1 MENRSFALL
10 TGLFTLLLG
19 AALAATFIWFRGDS
33 RDYDQYLVSSHLPVN
48 GLYPQAA
55 VRFRGVEIGKVEK
68 VYLDPQNPRN
78 VLIRISVDH
87 SIKITKGTFA
97 QLGYQGVTGIA
108 HVLLDDEGKEPE
120 PLPRPPEGLPTIIVR
135 GNVFD
140 DLVEN
145 SKLLLK
151 QAGTLMDRLNGIVG
165 DDNQG
170 RLERTLANFEKA
182 SEQLEPALKSIP
194 QVAEH
199 ARQVAEGAH
208 KLLGEE
214 NQQSIRRSLDNL
226 EQATEAFVPV
236 AQDSRE
242 VLANMKSLSDKLDRI
257 STELSAEV
265 TEKTLPRIN
274 DLVDQLDRDSRD
286 FRRLVLQIERE
297 PQSLVFGRR
306 PVQPGPGE
314 PGFTEGRK

>member
-19 AALAATFIWFRGDS
+19 AALAATFIWFRGDN
-33 RDYDQYLVSSHLPVN
+33 RDYDEYLVSSHLPVN

-68 VYLDPQNPRN
+68 VFLDPQNPRN
-78 VLIRISVDH
+78 VLIRVSVDH

-108 HVLLDDEGKEPE
+108 HVLLDDEGNDPE
-120 PLPRPPEGLPTIIVR
+120 PISRPPEGLPTIIVR

-140 DLVEN
+140 DLVES
-145 SKLLLK
+145 SKTLLK
-151 QAGTLMDRLNGIVG
+151 QASTLMDRLNDIVSEG
-165 DDNQG
+165 NQN
-170 RLERTLANFEKA
+170 RFERTLANFEKA
-182 SEQLEPALKSIP
+182 SAQLEPALKAIP
-194 QVAEH
+194 EVAER
-199 ARQVAEGAH
+199 AQQ
-208 KLLGEE
+208 LLGEE
-214 NQQSIRRSLDNL
+214 NQQSLRRSLGNL
-226 EQATEAFVPV
+226 EQATSAIVPV
-236 AQDSRE
+236 AEDSRQ
-242 VLANMKSLSDKLDRI
+242 VLANIRTLSDKLDRI

-265 TEKTLPRIN
+265 SEKTLPRIN

-297 PQSLVFGRR
+297 PQSLVFGRT
-306 PVQPGPGE
+306 PVPPGPGE
-314 PGFTEGRK
+314 PGFSGGRK

>member
-1 MENRSFALL
+1 MENRSYALL

-19 AALAATFIWFRGDS
+19 AALAVTYIWFRGDS
-33 RDYDQYLVSSHLPVN
+33 RDYDEYLVSSHLPVN

-68 VYLDPQNPRN
+68 VFLDPQNPRN
-78 VLIRISVDH
+78 VLIHISVQH

-108 HVLLDDEGKEPE
+108 HVLLDDEGNDPE
-120 PLPRPPEGLPTIIVR
+120 PIPRPADGLPTIIVR

-165 DDNQG
+165 EDNQN

-182 SEQLEPALKSIP
+182 SEQLEPALKAIP
-194 QVAEH
+194 EVAER
-199 ARQVAEGAH
+199 AQQ
-208 KLLGEE
+208 LLGEE
-214 NQQSIRRSLDNL
+214 NQQSLRRSLGNL
-226 EQATEAFVPV
+226 EQATSAIVPV
-236 AQDSRE
+236 AEDSRE
-242 VLANMKSLSDKLDRI
+242 VLANMKTLSEKLDRI
-257 STELSAEV
+257 STELASEV
-265 TEKTLPRIN
+265 SEKTLPKIN

-314 PGFTEGRK
+314 PGFTGGRK

>member
-19 AALAATFIWFRGDS
+19 AALAATFLWFRGDN
-33 RDYDQYLVSSHLPVN
+33 RDYDEYLVSSHLPVN

-55 VRFRGVEIGKVEK
+55 VRFRGVEIGKVDK
-68 VYLDPQNPRN
+68 VFLDPQNPRN
-78 VLIRISVDH
+78 VLIHISVDH

-108 HVLLDDEGKEPE
+108 HVLLDDDGSDPA

-145 SKLLLK
+145 SKQLLT
-151 QAGTLMDRLNGIVG
+151 QASNLLDKLNAIVG
-165 DDNQG
+165 DENQG
-170 RLERTLANFEKA
+170 RLERTLSNFERA
-182 SEQLEPALKSIP
+182 SEQLEPALRAIP
-194 QVAEH
+194 QVAER
-199 ARQVAEGAH
+199 ASQ
-208 KLLGEE
+208 LLSDE
-214 NQQSIRRSLDNL
+214 NQQSFKRSLGNL
-226 EQATEAFVPV
+226 EQATTAIVPL
-236 AQDSRE
+236 AEDSRE
-242 VLANMKSLSDKLDRI
+242 VLANMRQLSEKLDRLT
-257 STELSAEV
+257 TEIAGEV
-265 TEKTLPRIN
+265 TDKTLPRIN
-274 DLVDQLDRDSRD
+274 DLVEQLDRDSRD

-306 PVQPGPGE
+306 PQPPGPGE
-314 PGFTEGRK
+314 PGFDRK

>member
-19 AALAATFIWFRGDS
+19 AALAATFIWFRGDN
-33 RDYDQYLVSSHLPVN
+33 RDYDEYLVSSHLPVN

-68 VYLDPQNPRN
+68 VFLDPQNPRN

-108 HVLLDDEGKEPE
+108 HVLLDDEGNDPE
-120 PLPRPPEGLPTIIVR
+120 PIARPPEGLPTIIVR

-140 DLVEN
+140 DLVES
-145 SKLLLK
+145 SKTLLK
-151 QAGTLMDRLNGIVG
+151 QASTLMDRLNGIVG
-165 DDNQG
+165 EDNQN

-182 SEQLEPALKSIP
+182 SAQLEPALKAIP
-194 QVAEH
+194 EVA
-199 ARQVAEGAH
+199 ARAQQ
-208 KLLGEE
+208 LLGEE
-214 NQQSIRRSLDNL
+214 NQQSLKRSLNNL
-226 EQATEAFVPV
+226 EQATSAIVPV
-236 AQDSRE
+236 AEDSRQ
-242 VLANMKSLSDKLDRI
+242 VLANIRTLSDKLDRI

-265 TEKTLPRIN
+265 SEKTLPRIN

-297 PQSLVFGRR
+297 PQSLVFGRS
-306 PVQPGPGE
+306 PVPPGPGE
-314 PGFTEGRK
+314 PGFSGGRK

>member
-1 MENRSFALL
+1 MENRAFALL

-19 AALAATFIWFRGDS
+19 AALAATFMWFRGDN
-33 RDYDQYLVSSHLPVN
+33 RDYEEYLVSSHLPVN

-68 VYLDPQNPRN
+68 VFLDPQNPRN
-78 VLIRISVDH
+78 VLIHISVDG
-87 SIKITKGTFA
+87 SIKITRGTFA

-108 HVLLDDEGKEPE
+108 HVLLDDEGNDPA
-120 PLPRPPEGLPTIIVR
+120 PIPRPAEGLPTIIVR
-135 GNVFD
+135 GSVFD

-151 QAGTLMDRLNGIVG
+151 QAATLMDRLNGIVG

-182 SEQLEPALKSIP
+182 SAQLEPALKAIP
-194 QVAEH
+194 EVAKR
-199 ARQVAEGAH
+199 AQQ
-208 KLLGEE
+208 LLGEE
-214 NQQSIRRSLDNL
+214 NQQSLRRSLGNL
-226 EQATEAFVPV
+226 EQATSAIVPV
-236 AQDSRE
+236 AEDSRQ
-242 VLANMKSLSDKLDRI
+242 VLSNIRTLSEKLDRI

-265 TEKTLPRIN
+265 NEKTLPRIN

-306 PVQPGPGE
+306 PPPPGPGE
-314 PGFTEGRK
+314 PGFNAGRK

>member
-1 MENRSFALL
+1 MENRSYALL

-19 AALAATFIWFRGDS
+19 AALAATFIWFRGGD
-33 RDYDQYLVSSHLPVN
+33 RDYDEYLVSSHLPVN

-68 VYLDPQNPRN
+68 VFLDPQNPRN
-78 VLIRISVDH
+78 VLIRVSVDH

-108 HVLLDDEGKEPE
+108 HVLLDDEGNDPE
-120 PLPRPPEGLPTIIVR
+120 PIVRPPEGLPTIIVR

-140 DLVEN
+140 DLVES
-145 SKLLLK
+145 SKTLLK
-151 QAGTLMDRLNGIVG
+151 QASTLMDRLNGIVG
-165 DDNQG
+165 EDNQN

-182 SEQLEPALKSIP
+182 SAQLEPALKAIP
-194 QVAEH
+194 EVAER
-199 ARQVAEGAH
+199 AQQ
-208 KLLGEE
+208 LLGEE
-214 NQQSIRRSLDNL
+214 NQQSLKRSLGNL
-226 EQATEAFVPV
+226 EQATNAFVPI
-236 AQDSRE
+236 AEDSRQ
-242 VLANMKSLSDKLDRI
+242 VLSNIRTLSEKLDRI

-265 TEKTLPRIN
+265 SEKTLPRIN

-297 PQSLVFGRR
+297 PQSLVFGRKA
-306 PVQPGPGE
+306 VQPGPGE
-314 PGFTEGRK
+314 PGFIGGRK

>member
-19 AALAATFIWFRGDS
+19 AALAATFIWFRGDN
-33 RDYDQYLVSSHLPVN
+33 RDYDEYLVSSHLPVN

-68 VYLDPQNPRN
+68 VFLDPQNPRN
-78 VLIRISVDH
+78 VLIRVSIDH

-108 HVLLDDEGKEPE
+108 HVLLDDEGNDPE
-120 PLPRPPEGLPTIIVR
+120 PIVRPPEGLPTIIVR

-140 DLVEN
+140 DLVES
-145 SKLLLK
+145 SKTLLK
-151 QAGTLMDRLNGIVG
+151 QASTLMDRLNGIVG
-165 DDNQG
+165 EDNQN

-182 SEQLEPALKSIP
+182 SAQLEPALKAIP
-194 QVAEH
+194 EVAQR
-199 ARQVAEGAH
+199 AQQ
-208 KLLGEE
+208 LLGDE
-214 NQQSIRRSLDNL
+214 NQQSIKRSLANL
-226 EQATEAFVPV
+226 EQATGAIVPI
-236 AQDSRE
+236 AEDSRQ
-242 VLANMKSLSDKLDRI
+242 VLSGIRTLSENLDRI
-257 STELSAEV
+257 STQLSAEV
-265 TEKTLPRIN
+265 SEKTLPRIN

-297 PQSLVFGRR
+297 PQSLVFGRK

-314 PGFTEGRK
+314 PGFNGGRK